1 MADRTANEETVSR
14 EQAADMLQ
22 EVAREL
28 RSGGS
33 ADVTVGNKLLTLS
46 PAPEVDY
53 EIEVEERSPMIGGDR
68 EEVTVSLGWKPVGE
82 SGPDPDSDSDSDS
95 DPDAD
100 TEI

>member
-1 MADRTANEETVSR
+1 
-14 EQAADMLQ
+14 MLQ

-68 EEVTVSLGWKPVGE
+68 EEVTVSVGWKPAGE
-82 SGPDPDSDSDSDS
+82 SGPDPESE
-95 DPDAD
+95 PDAD